1 MLMGW
6 NIIFQIRPTGARRF
20 LCFLIHTATMTMVTV
35 IRATLNPNTAAIVMP
50 TLSVYATLSVLSP
63 LFASVTLS
71 VTFSLLVTVVVIT
84 ALLVLSVALSG
95 LMLCDDVSLIV
106 RLVIAVVISSLLLL
120 VALEGGEVVT
130 YPE

>member
-6 NIIFQIRPTGARRF
+6 NIIFQIRPTGAHRF
-20 LCFLIHTATMTMVTV
+20 LCFLIHTATMTMMTV
-35 IRATLNPNTAAIVMP
+35 IRATLHPNAAAIVMP
-50 TLSVYATLSVLSP
+50 TLSGFATLSVLSP

-95 LMLCDDVSLIV
+95 LVWSV
-106 RLVIAVVISSLLLL
+106 
-120 VALEGGEVVT
+120 
-130 YPE
+130 